1 MQAQSAEGVQRNAV
15 VVAGIGETIIRH
27 KLGGDRPGEQ
37 AMTQYDYDLFT
48 IGAGS
53 GGVRASRFAARL
65 GARVATAEERYLG
78 GTCVNVGCIPKKLFS
93 YAAHYGEDI
102 GHAAGYGWRAAA
114 PAFDWR
120 TLVAN
125 KDREIERLNGV
136 YAKLLAGAG
145 VTLLRGRATIVDAHT
160 VEVDGRRVSARYILV
175 ATGGWPVVPPVP
187 GAELAISS
195 NEAFHLSELPQRV
208 LVVGGGYIA
217 VEFASIFN
225 GLGVDTTLIYRGERL
240 LREFDADL
248 GSFLAGEM
256 VNKGLRICFRS
267 NIAGIARTG
276 QGCALRATLEDGS
289 ALETDCVMYATGRAP
304 NTRGLGLEKAG
315 VNLAANGAVVVD
327 ARFQSSV
334 PSIYAV
340 GDVIDRVLLT
350 PVALAEGMVVAE
362 ALFGAGG
369 RSLDYEGIPTAIF
382 SNPNVGTVGLSEAQ
396 ARQRA
401 GDIDIYRTTF
411 GALRHQLTG
420 SGEKVLMKLV
430 VDRKTERVLGVH
442 MVGPDAGEIIQGFAV
457 ALKCGATKAQFDATI
472 GIHPTIAEEF
482 VTLREAVA

>member
-1 MQAQSAEGVQRNAV
+1 MA
-15 VVAGIGETIIRH
+15 
-27 KLGGDRPGEQ
+27 
-37 AMTQYDYDLFT
+37 QYDYDLFT

-53 GGVRASRFAARL
+53 GGVRASRYAAGL
-65 GARVATAEERYLG
+65 GARVAAAEERYLG

-102 GHAAGYGWRAAA
+102 AQAAGYGWRVAA

-145 VTLLRGRATIVDAHT
+145 VTLLRGRAALIDAHT
-160 VEVDGRRVSARYILV
+160 VEIDGRRVSARYILV
-175 ATGGWPVVPPVP
+175 ATGGWPVVPPIP
-187 GAELAISS
+187 GSELAISS
-195 NEAFHLSELPQRV
+195 NEAFHLKELPRRV

-217 VEFASIFN
+217 VEFASIFH
-225 GLGVDTTLIYRGERL
+225 GLGVDTTLVYRGERL

-248 GSFLAGEM
+248 GGFLAAQM
-256 VNKGLRICFRS
+256 QKKGLHIRFRS
-267 NIAGIARTG
+267 NIERIARTADG
-276 QGCALRATLEDGS
+276 GALRATLADGS

-304 NTRGLGLEKAG
+304 NTHGLGLANAG
-315 VNLAANGAVVVD
+315 VKLAANGAVVVD
-327 ARFQSSV
+327 ERFQSSV

-362 ALFGAGG
+362 SLFGTAG
-369 RSLDYEGIPTAIF
+369 RSLDYENIPTAIF
-382 SNPNVGTVGLSEAQ
+382 SNPNVGTVGLSEAK
-396 ARQRA
+396 ARERH
-401 GDIDIYRTTF
+401 GDIDVYRTNF
-411 GALRHQLTG
+411 GPLRHQLTG
-420 SGEKVLMKLV
+420 SGEQVLMKLV
-430 VDRKTERVLGVH
+430 VDRKSERVLGVH

-457 ALKCGATKAQFDATI
+457 ALKCGATKRQFDATI

-482 VTLREAVA
+482 VTMREAAG